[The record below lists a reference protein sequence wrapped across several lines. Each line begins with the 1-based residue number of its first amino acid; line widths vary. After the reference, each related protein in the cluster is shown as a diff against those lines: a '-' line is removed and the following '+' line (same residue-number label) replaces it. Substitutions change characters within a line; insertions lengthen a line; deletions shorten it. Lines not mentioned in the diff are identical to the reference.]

1 MCYYKCNKIYLKGV
15 AMAKIIK
22 RAAIAGAFIVL
33 AIIMLASCTKDD
45 GTIKYK
51 SVKGG
56 YEVVGLVDKNVENIV
71 IPESFDGKAVVG
83 IAREAF
89 RGSSV
94 KGISIPESVK
104 SIGLNAFEFCLSL
117 TRVELASPDSLAD
130 ASLENFYSS
139 PFNNGAEL
147 YVGGSKIT
155 DISFDGEKIGDY
167 AYAGCSS
174 IEKIAFSGVKSVG
187 VGSFKDCGNISTVDF
202 GNALEAISSSAF
214 SGNSIISVALP
225 ESCGSIGHSAFSYNA
240 KLESVA
246 LSSAIVKIPDRA
258 FSNCSALESINIDGV
273 EEIGAYAFYRC
284 EGLAQIDLS
293 EKLKRIGEYAYY
305 DSGLEKINVP
315 EGSALEFIGEAAF
328 RGCTSLEEIYLDRAR
343 GLKVIEKSA
352 FEFCGSLTELTL
364 PSSLESLG
372 DWAFSGCDD
381 LKYTMSG
388 GVGYIGNAE
397 NKFVM
402 AHKFID
408 HERTRIAISDKA
420 KFVHSGAFKDAK
432 HILSVRMVGG
442 VVSIGTQA
450 FAFCSSIE
458 EFVFPS
464 TLRIIGDGA
473 AMGCTALSSVKFMGT
488 SDQWNQSSNPGYVK
502 KGTNWRYNAGSYKIS
517 YNFVP

>member
-1 MCYYKCNKIYLKGV
+1 
-15 AMAKIIK
+15 MAKIIK

-56 YEVVGLVDKNVENIV
+56 YEVVGLVDKNAENIV
-71 IPESFDGKAVVG
+71 IPESFNGKAVVG

-94 KGISIPESVK
+94 KGVSIPESVK

-117 TRVELASPDSLAD
+117 TRVELVSPDSLAD

-139 PFNNGAEL
+139 PFSNGAEL
-147 YVGGSKIT
+147 YVGGSKVT
-155 DISFDGEKIGDY
+155 DISFGGERIGDY

-174 IEKIAFSGVKSVG
+174 IKNVTLNGVKRIG
-187 VGSFKDCGNISTVDF
+187 VGSFKDCASIISVDF
-202 GNALEAISSSAF
+202 GNALESISSNAF
-214 SGNSIISVALP
+214 SGNSLVSVSLP

-240 KLESVA
+240 KLEGVS
-246 LSSAIVKIPDRA
+246 LPTAITMIPDRA
-258 FSNCSALESINIDGV
+258 FSNCTALVKINIDNV

-284 EGLAQIDLS
+284 EGLAQIDPS
-293 EKLKRIGEYAYY
+293 EKLTRIGEYAYY
-305 DSGLEKINVP
+305 GSGLVKINIP
-315 EGSALEFIGEAAF
+315 EGSALEFIGESAF
-328 RGCTSLEEIYLDRAR
+328 RGCTSLEEAYLDRAR
-343 GLKVIEKSA
+343 GLKTIEKSA
-352 FEFCGSLTELTL
+352 FEFCESLSDLTL

-372 DWAFSGCDD
+372 DWAFSGCDS

-420 KFVHSGAFKDAK
+420 RFVHTGAFKDAK

-442 VVSIGTQA
+442 VVSIGAQA

-458 EFVFPS
+458 EFVLPS

-473 AMGCTALSSVKFMGT
+473 VMGCTALSSVKFMGT
-488 SDQWNQSSNPGYVK
+488 SDQWNQSSNPNYVK